1 MLWIGVFKQLSQ
13 LQWVLADLLNWGEQ
27 EAIQRNVNHLL
38 EESARLKEEHV
49 LVDLHELGE
58 LDAGVGMV
66 VAILRIDLEICL
78 LHVTTRHT
86 NCYMQLFG

>member
-1 MLWIGVFKQLSQ
+1 MLWVGVFEQLSQ

-38 EESARLKEEHV
+38 EESARLEEEHV

-58 LDAGVGMV
+58 LDAGVGVV
-66 VAILRIDLEICL
+66 VAILGIDLEICL
-78 LHVTTRHT
+78 LHVKTRHKS
-86 NCYMQLFG
+86 CYTQ